1 LSPFT
6 VIILNKVKELCI
18 FPLQA
23 DCMVFTPLTMT
34 IEVKLD

>member
-1 LSPFT
+1 M
-6 VIILNKVKELCI
+6 VNRVKEPYI
-18 FPLQA
+18 FPLHA

>member
-1 LSPFT
+1 MSPFT

-23 DCMVFTPLTMT
+23 DCIFTPLTMT

>member
-1 LSPFT
+1 MSAFT
-6 VIILNKVKELCI
+6 LVILNKVKELCI

-23 DCMVFTPLTMT
+23 DFMVFTPLTMT